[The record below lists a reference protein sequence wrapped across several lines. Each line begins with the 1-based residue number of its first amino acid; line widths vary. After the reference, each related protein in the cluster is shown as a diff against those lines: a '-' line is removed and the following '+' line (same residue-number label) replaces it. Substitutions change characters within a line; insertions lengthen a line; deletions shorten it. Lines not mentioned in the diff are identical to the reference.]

1 MDRYVRTATSCSTE
15 QAAEFLES
23 ILNMIVTD
31 MRPLSMVEDDCFK
44 AMISTFNPKYELP
57 SRPFFMKKMEKKY
70 EGIKGKL
77 MKALQETDSVALTTD
92 IWTSVATEAYLG
104 VTCHYLGEDW
114 EMLSHCLTTMPLE
127 ERHTAANIAKWIE
140 DVIAKFDIPPEKIK
154 AVVHDNGAN
163 VVAAAKIL
171 QGRHG
176 WASVRCAGHTLNLVV
191 QSSLKIHQAI
201 SKCVASV
208 RCLVEHFK
216 KSELACTK
224 LKEKQ
229 KQMGTETYMLVQD
242 VCTRWNSTYQILSRL
257 LKQRWPVTATLS
269 DPAVTQRAKHYLDL
283 KPEQWSLIEELCQVL
298 EPFEAATVFLT
309 GQQYI
314 TLSALPQ
321 LVHNLKI
328 TVQSPNPETA
338 PVRSFQA
345 HATEQITARWQGLT
359 EFTPESP
366 NITLLATA
374 LDPRFQKLKFLTA
387 DQVFKVQSTV
397 QTMAL
402 VVVDKKQVRQP
413 TASENGTSSTAH
425 NSPEAHVKKV
435 TSFLDILGSDSSSS
449 DDEDEEQQLNQA
461 VQKEI
466 LMYFGEHPLSKKEN
480 PLSWWKMNAARYP
493 TLAKLAKT
501 MLCIPATSTPSER
514 LFSAAGN
521 IASKRRASLSSEHVD
536 MLTFLHCNH
545 MLL

>member
-1 MDRYVRTATSCSTE
+1 MLQHLNRKHPLYSKTGGPSPETSKSSQLRMDRYVRTSTSCSTE
-15 QAAEFLES
+15 QAAEFSDS

-31 MRPLSMVEDDCFK
+31 MHPLSMVEDDGFK

-57 SRPFFMKKMEKKY
+57 SRPFFMKKIETNY
-70 EGIKGKL
+70 ECIKGKL
-77 MKALQETDSVALTTD
+77 KKSLKETDSIALTTD

-127 ERHTAANIAKWIE
+127 ERHTAANIAEWVE
-140 DVIAKFDIPPEKIK
+140 DVTSKFDIPPEKIK

-171 QGRHG
+171 QERHG

-201 SKCVASV
+201 SKCVAAG

-229 KQMGTETYMLVQD
+229 KQMGTKTNMLVQD
-242 VCTRWNSTYQILSRL
+242 VCTRWNSTYQMLSRL
-257 LKQRWPVTATLS
+257 LEQRWPVTGALS
-269 DPAVTQRAKHYLDL
+269 DPAVTQRGKHYLDL
-283 KPEQWSLIEELCQVL
+283 KPEQWNLIEELSQVL
-298 EPFEAATVFLT
+298 QPFDAATVFLS
-309 GQQYI
+309 GQHYV

-321 LVHNLKI
+321 LVHKLKNNI
-328 TVQSPNPETA
+328 QTPEFETA

-366 NITLLATA
+366 NITLLAAA
-374 LDPRFQKLKFLTA
+374 LDSRFRKLKFLPA

-402 VVVDKKQVRQP
+402 AVATKKQPKQP
-413 TASENGTSSTAH
+413 TASENGTSSTVH
-425 NSPEAHVKKV
+425 DSPEAHAKRV
-435 TSFLDILGSDSSSS
+435 TSFLDIRL
-449 DDEDEEQQLNQA
+449 QLQ
-461 VQKEI
+461 
-466 LMYFGEHPLSKKEN
+466 
-480 PLSWWKMNAARYP
+480 
-493 TLAKLAKT
+493 
-501 MLCIPATSTPSER
+501 
-514 LFSAAGN
+514 
-521 IASKRRASLSSEHVD
+521 
-536 MLTFLHCNH
+536 
-545 MLL
+545 